1 MELSQIFDLTAIIIS
16 TILLMVTFGTVI
28 FAKRNL
34 LAIDSPRL
42 VVTNVKDRNT
52 RETGEKQHFIK
63 ASVKNFGEGIALR
76 TYLIVITKNKK
87 HFLSKPLVTLE
98 RDDCGELEVDIGFK
112 NEVKKAFII
121 THDFFDGYYKVDVN
135 TKFDNS
141 HLYSMVRPVKRISSY
156 GLTKNRINRWMKK
169 AKKQGN
175 TYPDLVE
182 RKHKKEIEGLKA
194 QFGDRMFVS
203 KDNDK

>member
-1 MELSQIFDLTAIIIS
+1 MELSQTLDLTTIIIS
-16 TILLMVTFGTVI
+16 IILLMVTFGTVI

-34 LAIDSPRL
+34 QAIDSPRL
-42 VVTNVKDRNT
+42 VVTNVKDRLT
-52 RETGEKQHFIK
+52 RETGEEQHFIK
-63 ASVKNFGEGIALR
+63 ASVKNFGNGIALR

-121 THDFFDGYYKVDVN
+121 THDFFDGYYKVDVD

-156 GLTKNRINRWMKK
+156 GLTKKRINRWMKK
-169 AKKQGN
+169 AKKQSRFS
-175 TYPDLVE
+175 
-182 RKHKKEIEGLKA
+182 RKKPKKRNREFKSPIW
-194 QFGDRMFVS
+194 
-203 KDNDK
+203 